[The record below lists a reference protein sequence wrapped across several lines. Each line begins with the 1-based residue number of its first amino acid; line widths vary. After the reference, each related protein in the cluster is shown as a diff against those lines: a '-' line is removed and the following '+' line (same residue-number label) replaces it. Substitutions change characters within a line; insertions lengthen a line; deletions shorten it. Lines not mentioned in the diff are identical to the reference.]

1 MRRAHTYSFNIAFSL
16 FNLSIVMPEFLT
28 SYPRTSIAKGI
39 KNLIR
44 QEEIDLD
51 HLSLMVKIKKDEI
64 VSALLSEGFKLVKL
78 ENKKPNQL
86 GCGLAKKLSKP
97 WEMHVR
103 LFTMGQGLIAIQAE
117 VEVSRKYIQHIRSAR
132 SPVIYELEQILKK
145 HQIEYKIWNEKIRD
159 YITRVIDNH
168 EIKLQAPS
176 IPISWKQ
183 MVCYAVALGIVYL
196 LKFTSVI

>member
-1 MRRAHTYSFNIAFSL
+1 MS
-16 FNLSIVMPEFLT
+16 EFLT
-28 SYPRTSIAKGI
+28 AYPKTSIAKGI

-44 QEEIDLD
+44 KEEIELD
-51 HLSLMVKIKKDEI
+51 HLSLMVKTKKDEI
-64 VSALLSEGFKLVKL
+64 ISALLSEGFKLVKL

-103 LFTMGQGLIAIQAE
+103 LFTVEQGIIAIQAE
-117 VEVSRKYIQHIRSAR
+117 VEISRKYIQHIRSAR

-168 EIKLQAPS
+168 EIKLQAPI

-183 MVCYAVALGIVYL
+183 MVAYAAALGFIYL
-196 LKFTSVI
+196 LKFATVI